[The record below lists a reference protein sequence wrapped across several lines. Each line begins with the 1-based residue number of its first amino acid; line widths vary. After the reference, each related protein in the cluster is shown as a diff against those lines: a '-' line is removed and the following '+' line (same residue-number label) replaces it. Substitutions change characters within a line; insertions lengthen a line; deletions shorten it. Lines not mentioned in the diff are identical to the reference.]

1 VATPDQLAKRE
12 ERRQARLRL
21 QKRLDDED
29 SPHAARLEKCGQ
41 PFNVVCNNCLAP
53 RACFTRCDIKWC
65 PSCAPALVAR
75 TVHRYESALKKMKWP
90 LFVTLTTTNFRTG
103 PDCIR
108 AVRRA
113 FGKLRRLRW
122 FRRAVVG
129 GIAAVEVTNRGKG
142 WHPHVHA
149 LIDCRWLAVTVPA
162 PAPGMTREQVSRRGK
177 SACAEVAAQWMLCMD
192 GRRSSVKTRR
202 VWARDGGDIRPALA
216 EVLKYS
222 VTADTLL
229 DIEEPLSPLLD
240 VMSATRL
247 VTSWGNCYRLGV
259 TREKSVGCPCDTCKM
274 MDGWM
279 HESVLNAM
287 MRTAR
292 K

>member
-1 VATPDQLAKRE
+1 MLESDQLKKRE
-12 ERRQARLRL
+12 ERRQSRLRL

-41 PFNVVCNNCLAP
+41 PFNLICTNCGTP
-53 RACFTRCDIKWC
+53 RPCYTRCDIKWC
-65 PSCAPALVAR
+65 PSCAPALVTR
-75 TVHRYESALKKMKWP
+75 TVRRYESALKKMKWP
-90 LFVTLTTTNFRTG
+90 LFVTLTTTNFKTG

-113 FGKLRRLRW
+113 FGKMRRLRW
-122 FRRAVVG
+122 FRRCVSG

-149 LIDCRWLAVTVPA
+149 LIDCRWFSVTVPA
-162 PAPGMTREQVSRRGK
+162 PSTCATREVVSRRGK
-177 SACAEVAAQWMLCMD
+177 SACAEVAAQWTLCMS

-202 VWARDGGDIRPALA
+202 VWSRDGGDIRPALA

-259 TREKSVGCPCDTCKM
+259 DRDKRSGCPCEKCHS
-274 MDGWM
+274 MDAWLP
-279 HESVLNAM
+279 EVVADAM
-287 MRTAR
+287 CRR

>member
-1 VATPDQLAKRE
+1 MTPDQQQRRE
-12 ERRQARLRL
+12 EKAAARARLLERL
-21 QKRLDDED
+21 QEED
-29 SPHAARLEKCGQ
+29 SAHAARLEKCGKT
-41 PFNVVCNNCLAP
+41 FNLICTNCGTVRPA
-53 RACFTRCDIKWC
+53 FTRCDIKWC
-65 PSCAPALVAR
+65 PSCAPALVTR
-75 TVHRYESALKKMKWP
+75 TVRRYEAALTRMQWP

-122 FRRAVVG
+122 FRRVVAG

-149 LIDCRWLAVTVPA
+149 LLDCRWLAVTVPA
-162 PAPGMTREQVSRRGK
+162 PPPAATKDIVSRRGK
-177 SACAEVAAQWMLCMD
+177 SACAEVAAQWTLCMG
-192 GRRSSVKTRR
+192 GRRSACKVRR
-202 VWARDGGDIRPALA
+202 VYARDGGDIRPALA

-240 VMSATRL
+240 VMTATRL
-247 VTSWGNCYRLGV
+247 VTSWGNCYRLGT
-259 TREKSVGCPCDTCKM
+259 TRDKRSGCPCDKCHS
-274 MDGWM
+274 MDAWM
-279 HESVLNAM
+279 PECVVEADIRRS
-287 MRTAR
+287 RR
-292 K
+292 

>member
-1 VATPDQLAKRE
+1 MLESDQLKKRE
-12 ERRQARLRL
+12 ERRQSRLRL
-21 QKRLDDED
+21 LDRLE
-29 SPHAARLEKCGQ
+29 SEESSHAVRLEKCGQ
-41 PFNVVCNNCLAP
+41 PFNLICTNCGTARP
-53 RACFTRCDIKWC
+53 CYTRCDIKWC
-65 PSCAPALVAR
+65 PSCAPALVTR
-75 TVHRYESALKKMKWP
+75 TVRRYEAALKKMKWP
-90 LFVTLTTTNFRTG
+90 LFVTLTTTNFKTG

-108 AVRRA
+108 EVRRA
-113 FGKLRRLRW
+113 FGKMRRLRW
-122 FRRAVVG
+122 FRRCVMG

-149 LIDCRWLAVTVPA
+149 LIDCRWFAVTVNA
-162 PAPGMTREQVSRRGK
+162 PTTGAPREKVMRLGK
-177 SACAEVAAQWMLCMD
+177 SACAEVAAQWTLCMS

-240 VMSATRL
+240 VMSTTRL

-259 TREKSVGCPCDTCKM
+259 TREKGVGCPCDSCKM

-279 HESVLNAM
+279 HESMLNSM
-287 MRTAR
+287 MKPTKR
-292 K
+292 

>member
-1 VATPDQLAKRE
+1 MPDADHIAKRE
-12 ERRQARLRL
+12 HRTQSRLRL
-21 QKRLDDED
+21 LERLDEEG
-29 SPHAARLEKCGQ
+29 SSHAARLEKCGQ
-41 PFNVVCNNCLAP
+41 PFKLICTQCGTERQA
-53 RACFTRCDIKWC
+53 FTRCDIKWC
-65 PSCAPALVAR
+65 PSCAPALVTR
-75 TVHRYESALKKMKWP
+75 TVRRYESALKKMQWP
-90 LFVTLTTTNFRTG
+90 LFVTLTTTNFKTG

-108 AVRRA
+108 KVRRA

-122 FRRAVVG
+122 FRRAVAG

-149 LIDCRWLAVTVPA
+149 LIDARWLSVTVRA
-162 PAPGMTREQVSRRGK
+162 PRPGETREQVSRLGK

-222 VTADTLL
+222 VTADALL
-229 DIEEPLSPLLD
+229 DVKEPLSPLLD
-240 VMSATRL
+240 VMTSTRL

-259 TREKSVGCPCDTCKM
+259 ERNKRAGCPCDKCHS
-274 MDGWM
+274 MDAWM
-279 HESVLNAM
+279 HERAVEFMLRAG
-287 MRTAR
+287 R